1 MMSSMKKDAAE
12 KKAHAKRARAII
24 QQLRDEMNAW
34 LGWGGMSEPQ
44 AIGEY
49 LVELKDMDIPLDSWL
64 VEARKTY
71 EEWKTKHP
79 VR

>member
-1 MMSSMKKDAAE
+1 MMGSMNKDTSE
-12 KKAHAKRARAII
+12 RKAHAKRARAII
-24 QQLRDEMNAW
+24 QQLRDEMSAW

-49 LVELKDMDIPLDSWL
+49 LVELTDMDIPLDPWL
-64 VEARKTY
+64 ATARKAY
-71 EEWKTKHP
+71 EKWKARHP

>member
-1 MMSSMKKDAAE
+1 MVMQNAA
-12 KKAHAKRARAII
+12 KKAHEKRSREII

-49 LVELKDMDIPLDSWL
+49 LVELTNQDIPLDPWL
-64 VEARKTY
+64 KEARKAY
-71 EEWKTKHP
+71 DAWKVKHP
-79 VR
+79 